1 MMRPLVLQVA
11 QAVVLLPGAPTGVT
25 ATGGNAQ
32 AVVSF
37 TAPASNGGSPITSYT
52 VTSSPGGNTATGT
65 ASPITVTG
73 LTNGT
78 AYTFTVRATNKVR
91 VGTGPASSPSNSV
104 TPATVPGA
112 PTIGTAAAGNAQAVV
127 SFAPGSNGGSPIT
140 SYTVTSSPGGN
151 TATGT
156 ASPITVT
163 GLTNSTAYTFTV
175 TATNALGTGPASAPS
190 NSVTPG
196 LPGAPTIGTATA
208 GIAQAVVSFTAPIS
222 NGGSSITSYTV
233 TSSPGGITATGTA
246 SPITVTGLTNG
257 TAYTFTVTATNAVGT
272 GPASSPSNSVTLPT
286 VPGAPTIGTA
296 AAGNAQAMVSFTAPV
311 SNGGS
316 PITSYT
322 VTSSPGGITATGT
335 ASPIIVTGLTNG
347 TPYTFTVTATNA
359 VGTGPASA
367 PSNSVVPS
375 IKPTTAPAAPT
386 NLTFVSSTSN
396 SITLSWTDNSINE
409 QNFQLQRSPNGTTGW
424 ATIASVAAN
433 TTTYTNTGRKPNTT
447 YFYRVRAHN
456 SVGNSAWT
464 SVVSGTTLP

>member
-1 MMRPLVLQVA
+1 MAIRPTAPVLPFQIPQSNRLLDVTTPAGSTVNFLPVPPPIGIPAVAQSTNVMTNFGWEYVWHCHLLGHEENDMMRPLVLQVA

-78 AYTFTVRATNKVR
+78 AYTFTVRATNKVG

-112 PTIGTAAAGNAQAVV
+112 PTIGTATAGNAQAVV

-140 SYTVTSSPGGN
+140 SYTVTSSPGGI

-175 TATNALGTGPASAPS
+175 TATNAVGTGPASAPS

-196 LPGAPTIGTATA
+196 LPGAPTIGTA
-208 GIAQAVVSFTAPIS
+208 
-222 NGGSSITSYTV
+222 
-233 TSSPGGITATGTA
+233 
-246 SPITVTGLTNG
+246 
-257 TAYTFTVTATNAVGT
+257 
-272 GPASSPSNSVTLPT
+272 
-286 VPGAPTIGTA
+286 
-296 AAGNAQAMVSFTAPV
+296 AAGNAQALVSFTAPA

-335 ASPIIVTGLTNG
+335 ASPMVVTGLTNG

-367 PSNSVVPS
+367 PSNSVTPS
-375 IKPTTAPAAPT
+375 AKPTTAPAAPT
-386 NLTFVSSTSN
+386 NLTFVSSTTN
-396 SITLSWTDNSINE
+396 SITLSWTDNAITE
-409 QNFQLQRSPNGTTGW
+409 VNFQLQRSSNGTTGW
-424 ATIASVAAN
+424 ATIARPAAN

-447 YFYRVRAHN
+447 YYYRVRTHN